1 MANKTDAGNGSEAIC
16 RVSNVLRSPSPDPR
30 RSAKEPSPSSMPEE
44 LPVTACPRCGS
55 NERVRSKLITT
66 NLLLQ
71 SHFVEPFT
79 VDRPSQ
85 FRASPHT
92 LGDYFVAGLFCDHC
106 DLGFVP
112 DLVAHEI
119 GIEPCRYRGQITLAP
134 RNYGIGYPRS
144 DVSYDEQGRALRPF
158 EAIIWQRTPD
168 SVGVR
173 LSLQAADVTEAHRI
187 LASEHGPDAIYSI
200 WNEQDSEKLR

>member
-1 MANKTDAGNGSEAIC
+1 
-16 RVSNVLRSPSPDPR
+16 
-30 RSAKEPSPSSMPEE
+30 MPEE
-44 LPVTACPRCGS
+44 LTVTACPRCGS
-55 NERVRSKLITT
+55 IERVRSKLITT
-66 NLLLQ
+66 NFLLQ

-112 DLVAHEI
+112 DSVAHEI
-119 GIEPCRYRGQITLAP
+119 GIEPCRYRGQIALAP

-144 DVSYDEQGRALRPF
+144 DVSYDEQGRAMMSRVEPCALLRPLSGSAHPTRLGF
-158 EAIIWQRTPD
+158 ECLYRQPT
-168 SVGVR
+168 
-173 LSLQAADVTEAHRI
+173 SLKPI
-187 LASEHGPDAIYSI
+187 AS
-200 WNEQDSEKLR
+200 

>member
-1 MANKTDAGNGSEAIC
+1 
-16 RVSNVLRSPSPDPR
+16 
-30 RSAKEPSPSSMPEE
+30 MPKE

-55 NERVRSKLITT
+55 LERVRSKLITT
-66 NLLLQ
+66 NFLLQ

-85 FRASPHT
+85 FRASLHT

-112 DLVAHEI
+112 DSVAHEI
-119 GIEPCRYRGQITLAP
+119 GIEPCMYRGQITLAP
-134 RNYGIGYPRS
+134 RNYDIGYPLS
-144 DVSYDEQGRALRPF
+144 DISYDEQRRAVRPF

-168 SVGVR
+168 SVGIRV
-173 LSLQAADVTEAHRI
+173 SLQAANITEAHRI
-187 LASEHGPDAIYSI
+187 LESEYGSDAIYSI
-200 WNEQDSEKLR
+200 WNEQDSEKPR